1 MIEHEY
7 PSKHL
12 YCLLKRECHKLNR
25 YYTHSIRPGDNLWQM
40 ARAYKTT
47 IDKILTANPGLH
59 PYYLRAGELIR
70 IPNSQLKKDRCIS
83 QAEVD
88 YRNDMRSLW
97 EEHVAWTRM
106 AIISLTFNLPDL
118 EFVLTRLLQNA
129 TDMGNM
135 IRRLY
140 GDEAATAYGNLIKE
154 HLLIAA
160 DLVKAAIAGDQQAAM
175 TAEKKWYQNAD
186 DIARFLSSGN
196 PFLTEDA
203 VRKMFY
209 EHLELTKQEAIF
221 MINKEYQKDIEVY
234 DKIEKQAR
242 EMADMISDAMVL
254 LYPDMF

>member
-1 MIEHEY
+1 M
-7 PSKHL
+7 S
-12 YCLLKRECHKLNR
+12 RF
-25 YYTHSIRPGDNLWQM
+25 YTHSVQPGDNLWQL

-47 IDKILTANPGLH
+47 AEEIFEANPVIN
-59 PYYLRAGELIR
+59 PYYLRVGEYIK
-70 IPNSQLKKDRCIS
+70 IPNTQLKKDRCIS
-83 QAEVD
+83 QTELD

-118 EFVLTRLLQNA
+118 QFVLTRLLQNA

-135 IRRLY
+135 VRRLY
-140 GDEAATAYGNLIKE
+140 GDAAATTYGNLIKE

-160 DLVKAAIAGDQQAAM
+160 DLVKAAIAGDQQAAS

-186 DIARFLSSGN
+186 EIAKFLSSGN
-196 PFLTEDA
+196 PYVSEET

-209 EHLELTKQEAIF
+209 QHLDLTKQEAVT
-221 MINKEYQKDIEVY
+221 MINKDYQKDIETY

>member
-1 MIEHEY
+1 M
-7 PSKHL
+7 
-12 YCLLKRECHKLNR
+12 NR
-25 YYTHSIRPGDNLWQM
+25 FYTHSIQPGDSLWQL

-47 IDKILTANPGLH
+47 AEKIFAANPGVN
-59 PYYLRAGELIR
+59 PYYLRVGEYIK
-70 IPNSQLKKDRCIS
+70 IPNTALKKDRCIS

-140 GDEAATAYGNLIKE
+140 GDEAATGYGNLIKE
-154 HLLIAA
+154 HLLFAA
-160 DLVKAAIAGDQQAAM
+160 DLVKAALAGDQQAAM
-175 TAEKKWYQNAD
+175 AAEKKWYQNAD
-186 DIARFLSSGN
+186 EIAKFLSSGN
-196 PFLTEDA
+196 PFLSEEA
-203 VRKMFY
+203 VRNMFY
-209 EHLELTKQEAIF
+209 EHLALTKQEAVY

>member
-1 MIEHEY
+1 MF
-7 PSKHL
+7 SV
-12 YCLLKRECHKLNR
+12 
-25 YYTHSIRPGDNLWQM
+25 
-40 ARAYKTT
+40 
-47 IDKILTANPGLH
+47 NPGVN
-59 PYYLRAGELIR
+59 PYYLRVGEHIK
-70 IPNSQLKKDRCIS
+70 IPNTQLKKDRCIS
-83 QAEVD
+83 QTELE

-118 EFVLTRLLQNA
+118 QFVLTRLLQNA

-140 GDEAATAYGNLIKE
+140 GDEAATTYSNLIKE

-186 DIARFLSSGN
+186 EISQFLSAGN
-196 PFLTEDA
+196 PFLSEEE
-203 VRKMFY
+203 VRRMFY
-209 EHLELTKQEAIF
+209 EHLDLTKQEAVF